1 MGILNNI
8 HKNIIATAQNNLLYI
23 VSTYF
28 SQEKYQNAKFN
39 QLILCQP
46 DEEKKDKTVE
56 NFPVLAFKSEEQDIK
71 YIKYEYRQLKVLNMI
86 MMTPRIFIILTEEE
100 IVLWNDTLKISTPFF
115 EKYRNDK
122 NYEIINKNI
131 IRFDDDLFYI
141 KYEIIRKKNN
151 IINIKDITGLNFVLF
166 SAKKII
172 NEGKI
177 CELFFMNKIDNF
189 FPLNKSQIFV
199 TIKKKIQIL
208 DITSNKILKEDNN
221 LEYINF
227 DISYSK
233 YLFDDLILLSS
244 NNKNQS
250 IVYSADKNSLLYFI
264 EDSIIIS
271 FNLGK
276 NKVVIIGPKLKEILL
291 LPDMYVLSLDQ
302 YETDIFNSIENKS
315 FYEIND
321 KTFLFINH
329 KTKKLK
335 QVFIN
340 ELNELIITKEI
351 ICPTDFITFCPF
363 VYTHE
368 IYTRLLCSLFICQDQ
383 TYQLMNHELLNLI
396 EGDEEEQTFSSIK
409 RLFLNFFVIDEK
421 NSDYFKYQF
430 NNTKILNASQSLENK
445 SFGEYGSVAYVTY
458 SIISTNGNS
467 SLNFALYKNKKLY
480 ELYSFCN
487 YFEPNLKSEIVYSND
502 NKNIYI
508 ISLIKNTFIYIIKIN
523 GVKSVDIN
531 IKHNFG
537 NIKTKGIINL
547 GNERAFIFFDKKAM
561 IINIKNTFTT
571 STIKPLENYSFS
583 FTILYTYLYLSN
595 IVILSEDKLYLFD
608 TSLKKIRKEIK
619 LKFKIALDDNI
630 QNIDM
635 NILQIQDDIYILVVG
650 DDYML
655 FNIENFEEIKKNEKL
670 KIKNRVMLFFNSY
683 KERFEV
689 IKKDI
694 INNKNLKIFN
704 QVTDEQ
710 RHKMKYL
717 SFNKIFVGTYPN
729 KFFIFD
735 ISDENEDNN

>member
-1 MGILNNI
+1 
-8 HKNIIATAQNNLLYI
+8 
-23 VSTYF
+23 
-28 SQEKYQNAKFN
+28 
-39 QLILCQP
+39 
-46 DEEKKDKTVE
+46 
-56 NFPVLAFKSEEQDIK
+56 
-71 YIKYEYRQLKVLNMI
+71 
-86 MMTPRIFIILTEEE
+86 
-100 IVLWNDTLKISTPFF
+100 
-115 EKYRNDK
+115 
-122 NYEIINKNI
+122 
-131 IRFDDDLFYI
+131 
-141 KYEIIRKKNN
+141 
-151 IINIKDITGLNFVLF
+151 
-166 SAKKII
+166 
-172 NEGKI
+172 
-177 CELFFMNKIDNF
+177 
-189 FPLNKSQIFV
+189 
-199 TIKKKIQIL
+199 
-208 DITSNKILKEDNN
+208 
-221 LEYINF
+221 
-227 DISYSK
+227 
-233 YLFDDLILLSS
+233 
-244 NNKNQS
+244 
-250 IVYSADKNSLLYFI
+250 
-264 EDSIIIS
+264 
-271 FNLGK
+271 
-276 NKVVIIGPKLKEILL
+276 
-291 LPDMYVLSLDQ
+291 
-302 YETDIFNSIENKS
+302 
-315 FYEIND
+315 
-321 KTFLFINH
+321 
-329 KTKKLK
+329 
-335 QVFIN
+335 
-340 ELNELIITKEI
+340 
-351 ICPTDFITFCPF
+351 
-363 VYTHE
+363 
-368 IYTRLLCSLFICQDQ
+368 
-383 TYQLMNHELLNLI
+383 
-396 EGDEEEQTFSSIK
+396 
-409 RLFLNFFVIDEK
+409 
-421 NSDYFKYQF
+421 
-430 NNTKILNASQSLENK
+430 
-445 SFGEYGSVAYVTY
+445 
-458 SIISTNGNS
+458 
-467 SLNFALYKNKKLY
+467 
-480 ELYSFCN
+480 
-487 YFEPNLKSEIVYSND
+487 LKSEIVYSND

-650 DDYML
+650 DDYIL